1 MCARRLALVLVLAAT
16 LPRPAAGAKVGVTT
30 ITFEKTS
37 VTTGAP
43 RSLATIIWYPT
54 AGRSGT
60 PETLGLRDAK
70 VKRGHFP
77 LIVFSHGNCGR
88 PREATY
94 LTMALARMGFVV
106 AAPPHV
112 GNTADDPNCFGTAAF
127 VDSAAN
133 RVPDVRFVLDGMLA
147 LNADKSSPFYRRLRA
162 DDVGIAGLS
171 FGGYTT
177 LLGAQMEPRFR
188 TAFALVPGGTVFLGR
203 DDITIPTIVIG
214 AEHDQIVTYA
224 ESEKAFARLAGPREL
239 VKLLGGDHLNAVDE
253 CPAFCGTLTQ
263 ETAHELILH
272 YALPFLRRY
281 LAGRRVPSRL
291 LTRPVDGV
299 EVTAE
304 LTPP

>member
-1 MCARRLALVLVLAAT
+1 MALVFVLVVT
-16 LPRPAAGAKVGVTT
+16 LPYTAAGAKVGVTT

-43 RSLATIIWYPT
+43 RSLATIIWYPA

-60 PETLGLRDAK
+60 PEALGLRDAK

-112 GNTADDPNCFGTAAF
+112 GNTADDRTCANAF
-127 VDSAAN
+127 IDSAAN
-133 RVPDVRFVLDGMLA
+133 RVPDVRFVLDAMLA
-147 LNADKSSPFYRRLRA
+147 LNAAKSSPFYRRLRA
-162 DDVGIAGLS
+162 EDVGIAGLS
-171 FGGYTT
+171 FGGYAT
-177 LLGAQMEPRFR
+177 LLASQMEPRFR
-188 TAFALVPGGTVFLGR
+188 TAFALVPGGTVFLGQ

-224 ESEKAFARLAGPREL
+224 ESVKAYERLAGPRML

-253 CPAFCGTLTQ
+253 CPFLCGTLTQ
-263 ETAHELILH
+263 EEAHERILH
-272 YALPFLRRY
+272 YALPFFRRY
-281 LAGRRVPSRL
+281 LAGRRVPSRV
-291 LTRPVDGV
+291 LTRPIDGV

-304 LTPP
+304 LTRP